1 MGSRALR
8 VHRREVEAGDLRPL
22 QPWEMVLA
30 EYLVQSNRGK
40 ANYEELHAFLSRQ
53 EPAVVVEDKA
63 LRKLLHRD
71 ESFKRYRNLYEND
84 VLSAMR
90 QRVLTHMPEFI
101 TAHVKGLRLAIDGG
115 NPKDIATFTQPM
127 VDRALPKKE
136 EATSTVAV
144 QVVLNA
150 RQLATLD
157 VPTPEVEHEVIEA
170 EIVE

>member
-8 VHRREVEAGDLRPL
+8 VHRNEVEAGYVRPL

-40 ANYEELHAFLSRQ
+40 ANYAELQAFLGQ
-53 EPAVVVEDKA
+53 QDPPVVVEDKA

-136 EATSTVAV
+136 ETPPLMAV
-144 QVVLNA
+144 QVVLSQ
-150 RQLATLD
+150 RQQEALVD
-157 VPTPEVEHEVIEA
+157 TPVTIEA
-170 EIVE
+170 EIIENAID